1 MVDEDA
7 SNRVLESISLLRE
20 QLESLNKQLE
30 REFDRNKT
38 SEDLLKSVQNLAN
51 NNKEDI
57 SDVQERLRKLEN
69 AIAENRGK
77 DSRRDPK
84 LQKLPNRSQID
95 EMFNSRVTYKTFYM
109 VGSLIAFFF
118 SMLGTSFVIIA
129 TLYAGLL

>member
-51 NNKEDI
+51 NNK
-57 SDVQERLRKLEN
+57 
-69 AIAENRGK
+69 
-77 DSRRDPK
+77 
-84 LQKLPNRSQID
+84 
-95 EMFNSRVTYKTFYM
+95 
-109 VGSLIAFFF
+109 
-118 SMLGTSFVIIA
+118 
-129 TLYAGLL
+129 